1 MRLQLLSDLHF
12 EFHADHGRSFV
23 EKLDPTGVDILVV
36 AGDLDVGDRLPQAL
50 NLLCARYR
58 NSRVAYVLGNHES
71 YGSNPIETIERVK
84 AAEVA
89 NPNLIW
95 LDCSAIQILDYDL
108 QEKKNK
114 GVKRILGATLWFPR
128 DDSNLQAKACLTD
141 FSAIEDFEPWVY
153 EQNQRAVDYLNR
165 ELKPGDIVVTHH
177 MPSPLYIAPQY
188 EGNPLNPFFVCD
200 MTKLILGRQPSMW
213 LFGHT
218 HSSVRASLGD
228 TQLLCNPLGYMPHEI
243 NPKFDGHFIIEV

>member
-12 EFHADHGRSFV
+12 EFHPDHGRSFV
-23 EKLDPTGVDILVV
+23 ESLDPSGVDVLVV
-36 AGDLDVGDRLPQAL
+36 AGDLAVGDGLIQAL

-95 LDCSAIQILDYDL
+95 LDCSDVTFLHYPS
-108 QEKKNK
+108 QEKSSK
-114 GVKRILGATLWFPR
+114 VVRRTLGATLWFPR

-153 EQNQRAVDYLNR
+153 QQNRRAVGYLQK
-165 ELKPGDIVVTHH
+165 ELQPGDIVVTHH
-177 MPSPLYIAPQY
+177 LPSPQCIAPQHV
-188 EGNPLNPFFVCD
+188 GSPLNPYFVCD
-200 MTKLILGRQPSMW
+200 MTDLIMQRKPSMW
-213 LFGHT
+213 MFGHT
-218 HSSVRASLGD
+218 HSSVDIQIGETRM
-228 TQLLCNPLGYMPHEI
+228 LCNPLGYLGSES
-243 NPKFDGHFIIEV
+243 NSEFDSHLIVEA